1 MSDQNRTFLDD
12 IREGKLDTLQ
22 DNVPWDEY
30 EVVPMPSTYPMWMGL
45 YGQTIVV
52 GGGKDTDV
60 MLHTHDSVEEARDC
74 WRDKLAKVRDM
85 VQRHNHLAN
94 MPPEIRELLEKL
106 ANSPGVDVQ
115 SFMVPANGDQAEQ
128 YAIGREAKTAPR
140 IGFYL

>member
-1 MSDQNRTFLDD
+1 
-12 IREGKLDTLQ
+12 
-22 DNVPWDEY
+22 
-30 EVVPMPSTYPMWMGL
+30 MGL

-60 MLHTHDSVEEARDC
+60 MIHTHDSVEEAQGC

-85 VQRHNHLAN
+85 VQRHKHLAN

-106 ANSPGVDVQ
+106 ANNPGVDVQ

-128 YAIGREAKTAPR
+128 YAIGREATAPR